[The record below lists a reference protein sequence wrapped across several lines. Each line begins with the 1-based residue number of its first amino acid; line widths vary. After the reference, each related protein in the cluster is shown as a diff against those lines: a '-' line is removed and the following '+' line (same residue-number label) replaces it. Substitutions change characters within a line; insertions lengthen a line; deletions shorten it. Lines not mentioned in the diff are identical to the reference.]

1 MARLMVR
8 QKSSDFLS
16 LARII
21 GIECLLHA
29 ATIRLTGGAVVL
41 VMPRLFSENWIRPQ
55 CVVVVVK
62 RLNVL
67 ITCREYGNR

>member
-29 ATIRLTGGAVVL
+29 TTIRLTGGAVVL
-41 VMPRLFSENWIRPQ
+41 VMPRMSSEKMLRTQ
-55 CVVVVVK
+55 CVAVVVK
-62 RLNVL
+62 HLNIL
-67 ITCREYGNR
+67 ATY

>member
-21 GIECLLHA
+21 GFECPLHT
-29 ATIRLTGGAVVL
+29 ATIRLTGGVVVL
-41 VMPRLFSENWIRPQ
+41 EVPRLFSEKWIRPQ

-62 RLNVL
+62 LLNVPT
-67 ITCREYGNR
+67 TCREIW